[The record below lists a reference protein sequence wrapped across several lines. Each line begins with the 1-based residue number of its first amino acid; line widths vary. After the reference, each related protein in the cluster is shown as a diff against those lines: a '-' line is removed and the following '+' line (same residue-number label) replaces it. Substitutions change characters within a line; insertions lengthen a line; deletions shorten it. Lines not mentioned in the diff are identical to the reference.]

1 MHRPPDG
8 MTKLALVA
16 MGLDAKLEIYLAVAR
31 KELTNIMPKILVL
44 DELSQDGLSLLESAG
59 SLEVEVRTGLKGED
73 LRNAL
78 LGADGAICRSGV
90 KITADALRGNTRLR
104 AIARAGVGVDNIDTQ
119 AATRQG
125 IVVMNTPGGNTVS
138 TAEHAIALMLG
149 MSRNIA
155 PANQSL
161 VEGRW
166 DRKKFMGAQLAG
178 KTLGIIGLGRVGQAV
193 AIRARGLEM
202 RVLGYDPFL
211 PSARASELG
220 IETVTAAREML
231 PEVDYLTVHTPLTD
245 ETRNLIGTKEVQMLK
260 KGARL
265 INCARGG
272 IFDEAA
278 LVEGLK
284 NGQLAGVAL
293 DVYPEEP
300 CTKNPLFGMLGVLCT
315 PHLGASTEEA
325 QTNVAVEAAE
335 LLIDYFTTGAIK
347 QSVNMSPLDPKTLAD
362 LRGYLNVAYRL
373 GILLAQMDHCPP
385 TSCRLSYKGEV
396 SKKNTRLLSAAFAA
410 GLLEHAM
417 TSSVN
422 IVNAEVLL
430 RERGI
435 EVIEQRSPDTGDFSS
450 MITAEV
456 VTERKTSIASGTLFG
471 NNMPRLVQKG
481 ACRLESYLDGI
492 LMIFAHRDTP
502 GVIGKVGS
510 IFGRHR
516 VNIAQMSVG
525 RTANRPGGEA
535 IGILALDSA
544 PPAEAL
550 AEVLALDEVTQGWV
564 VKLPPAGEMPPWLA
578 G

>member
-1 MHRPPDG
+1 
-8 MTKLALVA
+8 
-16 MGLDAKLEIYLAVAR
+16 
-31 KELTNIMPKILVL
+31 MPKILVL
-44 DELSQDGLSLLESAG
+44 DELSQDGLALLESAA
-59 SLEVEVRTGLKGED
+59 SLEIEVRTGLKGAD

-78 LGADGAICRSGV
+78 LEADGAICRSGV
-90 KITADALRGNTRLR
+90 KITADILQGNTRLR

-125 IVVMNTPGGNTVS
+125 IVVMNTPGGNTTS
-138 TAEHAIALMLG
+138 TAEQTIALMLG

-155 PANQSL
+155 VANQSL

-166 DRKKFMGAQLAG
+166 DRKKFMGTELAG

-193 AIRARGLEM
+193 ATRARGLEM
-202 RVLGYDPFL
+202 KILGYDPFL
-211 PSARASELG
+211 PAARAKELG
-220 IETVTAAREML
+220 IETYESAKEL
-231 PEVDYLTVHTPLTD
+231 FPLVDYLTVHTPLNDATK
-245 ETRNLIGTKEVQMLK
+245 NLVGPAEVKMFK
-260 KGARL
+260 KGVRL
-265 INCARGG
+265 VNCARGG
-272 IFDEAA
+272 IYNEEA

-284 NGQLAGVAL
+284 SGQIAGVAL

-300 CTKNPLFGMLGVLCT
+300 CTKNPLFGMPGVLCT

-335 LLIDYFTTGAIK
+335 LLIDFFTTGAIK

-362 LRGYLNVAYRL
+362 MRGHLNVAYRL
-373 GILLAQMDHCPP
+373 GLLLAQMDHCPP

-396 SKKNTRLLSAAFAA
+396 AKKDTRLLSSAFAA
-410 GLLEHAM
+410 GLLEQAM
-417 TSSVN
+417 PGSVN
-422 IVNAEVLL
+422 IVNAQVLL

-435 EVIEQRSPDTGDFSS
+435 EVVEQRNTDIGDFSS
-450 MITAEV
+450 VITAEV
-456 VTERKTSIASGTLFG
+456 VTSRKTSVASGTLFG

-481 ACRLESYLDGI
+481 SCRLESYLDGV

-525 RTANRPGGEA
+525 RAADKPGGDA
-535 IGILALDSA
+535 IGILSLDSA

-550 AEVLALDEVTQGWV
+550 AEVVGMEEVKQAWV
-564 VKLPPAGEMPPWLA
+564 VKLPAAGEMPPWLA